1 MKPIFDESN
10 VETFMQKQNCTPGTV
25 IVFNDK
31 LLHGGVVNEGSET
44 RVSMEFTMFVD
55 KNNIS

>member
-1 MKPIFDESN
+1 MK
-10 VETFMQKQNCTPGTV
+10 KQNCKPGTV
-25 IVFNDK
+25 IIFNDK

-55 KNNIS
+55 SNKLNRC